1 MKIILAVINLLALIG
16 ATIWWISNPDWE
28 PAVTTIGLFGGLLAQ
43 AFTNEEIKT
52 MIRQKIISKN
62 DSHIYQAGGDQTI
75 NDNKKTIK
83 HTKNSENYQGDVVV
97 INKGLSYDE
106 TKSIALDVY
115 RANMMEFKSI
125 AFAEANARAE
135 EITEKILSKL
145 AESGEKSF
153 DEFQKPGMQDA
164 LFRTQKEYAM
174 SGDRE
179 IGDLLVDIISDRAKT
194 PTRNMLQLVLDE
206 ALNIAP
212 KITIEQL
219 DTLTLNFLLV
229 KTKRLGLRTFE
240 EFKEYLNT
248 DIFPFV
254 DNLQNDME
262 HYNFLEYLRCGQIR
276 TGDFGKLETIFR
288 RTYKAFF
295 SKGFTQDELEL
306 EFEDKTQIKV
316 KIINCFHDMTK
327 FQIGVLDDNTLE
339 SEMNVLNVNDDIK
352 VKLRN
357 LFERTTMSENEV
369 KNLLTESD
377 EKMKKIFETWD
388 NSYFKNFDLSSM
400 GIAIAHAN
408 YRRKTNKTMN
418 ISIWIK

>member
-1 MKIILAVINLLALIG
+1 MKIILGIINLLALIG
-16 ATIWWISNPDWE
+16 AIIWWISNPDWE

-52 MIRQKIISKN
+52 MIRQKINSKN
-62 DSHIYQAGGDQTI
+62 DSHNYQAGGDQTI
-75 NDNKKTIK
+75 NDHKKTIK
-83 HTKNSENYQGDVVV
+83 RTKNSENYQGEVVV

-145 AESGEKSF
+145 AESGEKIF

-194 PTRNMLQLVLDE
+194 PVRNMLQLVLDE
-206 ALNIAP
+206 SLNVAP
-212 KITIEQL
+212 KLTIEQL
-219 DTLTLNFLLV
+219 DSLTMNFLLV
-229 KTKRLGLRTFE
+229 KTKRLGIGNFE
-240 EFKEYLNT
+240 EFKSYLRK

-254 DNLQNDME
+254 DNLQNDKE

-276 TGDFGKLETIFR
+276 TGDFGKLEAIYR
-288 RTYKAFF
+288 KHHKGFF
-295 SKGFTQDELEL
+295 SKGFTKEELES
-306 EFEDKTQIKV
+306 EFEDTTQIKV
-316 KIINCFHDMTK
+316 KIISCFHDITK
-327 FQIGVLDDNTLE
+327 LQIGILDDETLE
-339 SEMNVLNVNDDIK
+339 LEMIK
-352 VKLRN
+352 LDVKADLRPKIRN
-357 LFERTTMSENEV
+357 LFNRTTMSEIEV
-369 KNLLTESD
+369 KKILSEFD
-377 EKMKKIFETWD
+377 EKMNKIFEVWD
-388 NSYFKNFDLSSM
+388 NSYLKNFDISSM
-400 GIAIAHAN
+400 GIVIAHAN
-408 YRRKTNKTMN
+408 YRRITNETMDL
-418 ISIWIK
+418 SIWIK